1 MDKHKSRLDVLAQ
14 DSLLLPADP
23 GLFDRENKGNKS
35 ASTQGYQKGRTRAQ
49 STGCHYFSDDPKQIH
64 ECASS
69 LLSAKW
75 RLPKLLIFLIKN
87 LCNLSAYRCPMTVGE
102 YVLYQSAFYKESAY
116 YICPRC
122 DVTLD
127 REYQTFCDRCGQRL
141 NWKHITKANLR
152 CMH

>member
-1 MDKHKSRLDVLAQ
+1 MDKQKSRLGVLTH
-14 DSLLLPADP
+14 DSLLLPVDP
-23 GLFDRENKGNKS
+23 GPFFRENKGNKPAS
-35 ASTQGYQKGRTRAQ
+35 ARGYQTGRTRTQ
-49 STGCHYFSDDPKQIH
+49 SIGCHHFSDDPKQIH

-141 NWKHITKANLR
+141 NWKDTQNAKCRNL
-152 CMH
+152 